1 MSKGRVEIKQANVG
15 AENGA
20 IKKSALYMTG
30 SNQAEAIISNFT
42 ASNIGDQVVYLEGNT
57 LAEISNFNLTS
68 STDTGVRTKGT
79 ASVILE
85 DGTIT
90 AANGR
95 YGVYA
100 DGTST
105 VTATDVSIVRNVAM
119 ASGVNSLVYVGSGS
133 TITLKENDGTSMI
146 QGNSEL
152 AGKGVLVDGTFNLEG
167 GTITGH
173 KLASTT
179 NMGAGVHV
187 RAGGVFNM
195 SGGTVTGNTA
205 VNGGGVALAGTAAD
219 TEAGTAAVLATLNL
233 TGGKITG
240 NNATATESNET
251 TGAGGGVYATYASI
265 TMDGQSTEI
274 SQNTGINDGAGVLLS
289 TGATF
294 LMNNGKITGNT
305 LENGKAARGGGVAII
320 FDGCFT
326 LQDGEVSSNI
336 GRAGGGFILKKS
348 AQLII
353 NGGSIKSNKAKTING
368 STGYGG
374 AIYILDANAQVTM
387 NGGTIDLNTSASSGG
402 SMYMNKGTFNW
413 NGGTF
418 GTQATDSVTGSS
430 TSNCK
435 ANVSSTITDYSII
448 NSNKVSI
455 KVINN

>member
-1 MSKGRVEIKQANVG
+1 MNVG
-15 AENGA
+15 AEDGA
-20 IKKSALYMTG
+20 IEQSALYMTG

-42 ASNIGDQVVYLEGNT
+42 ASNIEKQVVYLEGNT
-57 LAEISNFNLTS
+57 SAEISNFNLTS
-68 STDTGVRTKGT
+68 SKDTGVRTKGT
-79 ASVILE
+79 ATVILE

-95 YGVYA
+95 YGIYA
-100 DGTST
+100 DGTSI

-119 ASGVNSLVYVGSGS
+119 ASSVDSLVYVGTGS
-133 TITLKENDGTSMI
+133 TITLEEDDGTSMI

-152 AGKGVLVDGTFNLEG
+152 AGKGVLVYGTFNLEG

-173 KLASTT
+173 KLADTT

-187 RAGGVFNM
+187 QAGGVFNM
-195 SGGTVTGNTA
+195 SGGMVTGNTA
-205 VNGGGVALAGTAAD
+205 VNGGGVALAGTAAN

-240 NNATATESNET
+240 NNATATASNDT

-274 SQNTGINDGAGVLLS
+274 SGNTGINDGAGVWLS

-320 FDGCFT
+320 NDGSFT

-336 GRAGGGFILKKS
+336 GRAGGGFILKNS

-418 GTQATDSVTGSS
+418 GTQAKGSVTGSS

-448 NSNKVSI
+448 NLGKVSI
-455 KVINN
+455 NIINN